1 MSFKNLPKSYTLSI
15 QLVRSISLDHLV
27 SNIIKR
33 EIKIDTN
40 HDSDIEI
47 EDLGLMTTRHRVS
60 LICPITQALIHLP
73 VKSTYCSH
81 LTCFDLRS
89 FLQMNEKRVQWTC
102 PICKK
107 SASYETLHVDK
118 RLQSIILNVPP
129 NCSTVEIDSSKN
141 ALSDCQYILD
151 NIKQENSD
159 TNASQDDEESIPNSP
174 ISKSSGLF
182 SPNLGFF
189 FFAFVESRR
198 QSNTSDC
205 IVLSSS
211 DESDIE
217 DNDLFDPN
225 DIHAFESI
233 IESNG
238 DDGNYWEDIARI
250 THSLLSDNTEE
261 NRTRKRRNS
270 SDSSLVSNDDQQRKR
285 IKQSR
290 TDNIEIV
297 TLSSSDS
304 SDNDDQLS

>member
-1 MSFKNLPKSYTLSI
+1 VDYYRLI
-15 QLVRSISLDHLV
+15 
-27 SNIIKR
+27 
-33 EIKIDTN
+33 
-40 HDSDIEI
+40 
-47 EDLGLMTTRHRVS
+47 LGS
-60 LICPITQALIHLP
+60 
-73 VKSTYCSH
+73 
-81 LTCFDLRS
+81 
-89 FLQMNEKRVQWTC
+89 
-102 PICKK
+102 
-107 SASYETLHVDK
+107 
-118 RLQSIILNVPP
+118 
-129 NCSTVEIDSSKN
+129 
-141 ALSDCQYILD
+141 
-151 NIKQENSD
+151 
-159 TNASQDDEESIPNSP
+159 
-174 ISKSSGLF
+174 
-182 SPNLGFF
+182 

-250 THSLLSDNTEE
+250 THSLMSDNNGE